1 MDFTFTEEQTLIRD
15 SIAKWGAGRYDF
27 EKRRAL
33 AKAEGFNPVLW
44 RELADLGLFAA
55 PLPEAFGGL
64 GGGPVDVLV
73 IMEELGKVLALE
85 PFIPCVVLAGG
96 LIGELGTQAQK
107 TEHLAAIAAGER
119 IFAFAQ
125 AEPKS
130 RFSLSHVETKARA
143 DGAGFVL
150 DGRKAVVIGAP
161 FAGHLVVTARTGGG
175 MTDTGGI
182 SAFVVKKDAPGVSTR
197 DFPTIDG
204 LRASEITF
212 ENVKLGADAL
222 LGPVGGAYAALETVV
237 DHAIAALAAE
247 AIGIMGV
254 MNAVTH
260 EYARTRKQFGQ
271 TLASF
276 QVLQHRLVDMFMAH
290 EQSVS
295 MAYMAAMRM
304 ADGDPLA
311 RSKAASAT
319 KVQIGQAG
327 RFIGQAAIQIHG
339 GIGMTEEYRIGH
351 YFKRLTMIDTQFGNV
366 DWHLRRYAALGNAVG
381 GRDAA

>member
-33 AKAEGFNPVLW
+33 ARAEGFNPGYW
-44 RELADLGLFAA
+44 KELAELGLFAA
-55 PLPEAFGGL
+55 ALPEAYGGL

-73 IMEELGKVLALE
+73 IMEELGKVLALD

-96 LIGELGTQAQK
+96 LIARLGTEAQK
-107 TEHLAAIAAGER
+107 EAHLTAIAAGER

-130 RFSLSHVETKARA
+130 RFSLTHVATTARA
-143 DGAGFVL
+143 DGSGFVL
-150 DGRKAVVIGAP
+150 DGHKAVVIGAP
-161 FAGHLVVTARTGGG
+161 FADHLVLTARTGGG
-175 MTDTGGI
+175 MTEAGGI
-182 SAFVVKKDAPGVSTR
+182 SAFIVKKDAPGITTR

-212 ENVKLGADAL
+212 ENVKIGADAL
-222 LGPVGGAYAALETVV
+222 LGPVGGAHSAVEAVV
-237 DHAIAALAAE
+237 DHGIAALAAE
-247 AIGIMGV
+247 AIGIMGA
-254 MNAVTH
+254 MNAITH

-304 ADGDPLA
+304 AEDAPVA
-311 RSKAASAT
+311 RARAASAT

-366 DWHLRRYAALGNAVG
+366 DWHLRRFSALGSQGSV
-381 GRDAA
+381 RDAA